1 MRESSIPVPTER
13 DRKGTCGL
21 VSRAPIRL
29 DPICFISPGRSRK
42 EISKTQAHSLPELPS
57 FGLVDVSE
65 SPWTRIGQS
74 RWDECMLNK
83 GERLAKRER
92 ARSQSQLREAE
103 GVLGTGV
110 KGTDNARPNLS
121 YFSWSSLGK
130 KSQRVKPTCGKRWQ
144 FPRACPDGKPCAKK
158 VWGSKAGWSS
168 KQRRLQV
175 LQDCNFG
182 LPKPYSGRYP
192 KPARAFP
199 AHANAYSEQQKHVAQ
214 FQPLYGQK
222 NLPFPFLNL
231 VAVPCP
237 PRTSPRSG
245 TRASPGAPGP
255 CHISTGEPGPDRYR
269 NTSPGASSGL
279 KRLC

>member
-1 MRESSIPVPTER
+1 MIPVPTER

-29 DPICFISPGRSRK
+29 DPNLFHFPWKVSERNLK
-42 EISKTQAHSLPELPS
+42 AHSLPELPS

-121 YFSWSSLGK
+121 YFSWSGLGK
-130 KSQRVKPTCGKRWQ
+130 KSQR
-144 FPRACPDGKPCAKK
+144 
-158 VWGSKAGWSS
+158 AG
-168 KQRRLQV
+168 Q
-175 LQDCNFG
+175 
-182 LPKPYSGRYP
+182 
-192 KPARAFP
+192 
-199 AHANAYSEQQKHVAQ
+199 AHLWEE
-214 FQPLYGQK
+214 
-222 NLPFPFLNL
+222 
-231 VAVPCP
+231 VAVPESLSRWKTMCKKSV
-237 PRTSPRSG
+237 RF
-245 TRASPGAPGP
+245 
-255 CHISTGEPGPDRYR
+255 
-269 NTSPGASSGL
+269 
-279 KRLC
+279 

>member
-1 MRESSIPVPTER
+1 
-13 DRKGTCGL
+13 

-83 GERLAKRER
+83 GERLAKCER

-158 VWGSKAGWSS
+158 CEVLKQAGAPSRGDCKFCKTATSASLSHTLVGTPNPRELFQHMPMPILNNRSMWPSS
-168 KQRRLQV
+168 SPCMAKKTCRSRFSILWP
-175 LQDCNFG
+175 C
-182 LPKPYSGRYP
+182 R
-192 KPARAFP
+192 AR
-199 AHANAYSEQQKHVAQ
+199 Q
-214 FQPLYGQK
+214 
-222 NLPFPFLNL
+222 
-231 VAVPCP
+231 
-237 PRTSPRSG
+237 RTSPRPG
-245 TRASPGAPGP
+245 TRASTGAPGP